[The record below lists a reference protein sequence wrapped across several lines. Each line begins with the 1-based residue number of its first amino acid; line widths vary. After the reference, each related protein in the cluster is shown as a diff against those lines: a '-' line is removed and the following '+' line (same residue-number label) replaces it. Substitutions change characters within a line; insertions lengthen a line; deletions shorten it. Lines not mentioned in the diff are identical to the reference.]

1 MQNNL
6 QELNEIIC
14 FLLCFQLIIVL
25 QIRVKMEDDVT
36 LTSTKMDSS
45 AFVRVDTE
53 EKLVNKDLVVS
64 DQ

>member
-1 MQNNL
+1 M
-6 QELNEIIC
+6 
-14 FLLCFQLIIVL
+14 L

-36 LTSTKMDSS
+36 LTSMKMDSS